1 MSSSRHV
8 TPRSSASQHPPVSG
22 IKRQSVAK
30 GKPVKKEATP
40 EPSAPVPP
48 GRRGIALLQDPSLNK
63 GTAFTEAERDA
74 FGLRG
79 LLPAR
84 VLSMEQQI
92 GRILENFR
100 RKPSDIERYIQLT
113 ALQER
118 NESLFYRVLIDYVEE
133 MMPIVYTPTVGQACQ
148 EYGHILRR
156 PHGIFISAHDR
167 GRVAEVL

>member
-1 MSSSRHV
+1 MRPHANV
-8 TPRSSASQHPPVSG
+8 APGESASKQ
-22 IKRQSVAK
+22 R
-30 GKPVKKEATP
+30 KKA
-40 EPSAPVPP
+40 PSPADL
-48 GRRGIALLQDPSLNK
+48 GLRGIALLHEPSLNK
-63 GTAFTEAERDA
+63 GTAFTEEERDA

-148 EYGHILRR
+148 DYGHILRR
-156 PHGIFISAHDR
+156 PTAAGSPTCLGT
-167 GRVAEVL
+167 GRTETCG